1 VVHFRVKRESLQSDQ
16 TFRDAACTTGVTER
30 MSPSNEH
37 ELAIALVVDRMDTEG
52 RLKLISIQEVVNTVD
67 FKLTAPE
74 SAFLMNYLQW
84 RMANPIQK

>member
-1 VVHFRVKRESLQSDQ
+1 
-16 TFRDAACTTGVTER
+16 
-30 MSPSNEH
+30 
-37 ELAIALVVDRMDTEG
+37 MDTEG

-84 RMANPIQK
+84 RMAKPIQK